1 MIPLLVKSQLRFAV
15 RHPVGPAASFV
26 GVALA
31 VLAIV
36 TVHLVSQSI
45 RAGLEDP
52 VVGGHTHI
60 VSGDTFGE
68 VDYFELRRRWRSGD
82 DSLDGIQAMLPM
94 IEGFVSI
101 GGQPR
106 RIIGFDPLAVCRSC
120 GVGEDDP
127 GSTTGWRPDGDLYP
141 GTGLDRYLVDDVVI
155 ASPETAADVEA
166 DGSTIAGIP
175 VAVIE
180 SDTGVMLADLPTAQ
194 RLLGRQGQLDAVW
207 ISAASARLTF
217 LDRLDEL
224 LPGIAASLPRYAGP
238 VIDGYTVTAKDVWNP
253 SRRFADAIV
262 FNLGMLSL
270 LCLLMAAFIAFQA
283 SVSNAARRR
292 TEHQRLLALG
302 ASPGILQLTAC
313 TEGLII
319 GALGS
324 VAGLALGTLL
334 ADALLQSAGV
344 GAAASPGSGM
354 ASLDAWIVGKAL
366 VGGLLVSALGPLVV
380 RSSPHSRPRLRVGVG
395 VLAAVVAIGGL
406 ANGSL
411 GAAFVALFAII
422 LVQVVHV
429 VPLAGAAVRHLAALG
444 RSLTARSG
452 LRAAAERSGEI
463 RLALGALSIAVAVAI
478 GMDLMVES
486 LRRDFTAM
494 LDVRLWEGINLSDAD
509 DVDITTLADLPGL
522 RQVRRYGDFRARLEQ
537 GPVDV
542 RVARLDAAETARYG
556 FEGPLEK
563 RGMLNEVAAR
573 RFGIEVGDTVTVTAA
588 GNPVDVPVA
597 HVFRD
602 FGAPAPRMILPA
614 VMLGSFEGT
623 GTGSPA
629 IRWHRVS
636 ILAAPEA
643 IPRLTAVLS
652 ERFGA
657 NRVSNRSAV
666 RELAMAVFDR
676 TFAVSRSLTTV
687 ALLVAAV
694 GLYAALTALQAGRA
708 PEFRLLSAVGHS
720 RAGLWR
726 LALSE
731 AVALGGIAVFAAVP
745 LGIVMAWVLCD
756 FVNPAAFGWTIDLQV
771 LPSSVVVPALVGLAG
786 AVAAGAFPAY
796 RASFRGQA

>member
-1 MIPLLVKSQLRFAV
+1 MTLLLVKSQLRFAV

-36 TVHLVSQSI
+36 TVHLLSESI

-52 VVGGHTHI
+52 VGGGHTHI

-68 VDYFELRRRWRSGD
+68 VDYFDLRRRWRGGHD
-82 DSLDGIQAMLPM
+82 TLDGIQAMLPV

-101 GGQPR
+101 RGQPR
-106 RIIGFDPLAVCRSC
+106 RIIGFDPLAVCRDC
-120 GVGEDDP
+120 GMGEDDTV
-127 GSTTGWRPDGDLYP
+127 STGWRPGGDGERYP
-141 GTGLDRYLVDDVVI
+141 GAGLDRYLVDDVVI
-155 ASPETAADVEA
+155 ASPATAADIEA
-166 DGSTIAGIP
+166 DGGTIAGIH

-180 SDTGVMLADLPTAQ
+180 SDTDVMLADLPTAQ

-207 ISAASARLTF
+207 ISAASPRLTF

-224 LPGIAASLPRYAGP
+224 LPGIAASLPRYADP
-238 VIDGYTVTAKDVWNP
+238 VIDGYTVTARNVWNP
-253 SRRFADAIV
+253 TRRFADAIV

-270 LCLLMAAFIAFQA
+270 LCLLMAAIIAFQA

-292 TEHQRLLALG
+292 TEQQRLVTLG
-302 ASPGILQLTAC
+302 ASPGILQLAAC

-324 VAGLALGTLL
+324 VAGLALGTVL

-344 GAAASPGSGM
+344 GAAASPGSGV

-380 RSSPHSRPRLRVGVG
+380 RSSRRSRPGLRVGVG
-395 VLAAVVAIGGL
+395 LLAAVVAIGGL
-406 ANGSL
+406 ASGAL
-411 GAAFVALFAII
+411 GTAFVALFAIV
-422 LVQVVHV
+422 LVQIVHV
-429 VPLAGAAVRHLAALG
+429 VPLAGAAVRHLASLG
-444 RSLTARSG
+444 RSLTVRSG
-452 LRAAAERSGEI
+452 LRAAAERSGEL

-486 LRRDFTAM
+486 LRRDFSAM
-494 LDVRLWEGINLSDAD
+494 LDVRLWEGITLSDAD
-509 DVDITTLADLPGL
+509 DVDITTLAELPGF

-542 RVARLDAAETARYG
+542 RIARLDAAETARYG
-556 FEGPLEK
+556 FDGPLEK

-573 RFGIEVGDTVTVTAA
+573 RFGIEAGDTVTVTAA
-588 GNPVDVPVA
+588 GNRVDVPVA

-614 VMLGSFEGT
+614 VMQSSFEGT
-623 GTGSPA
+623 GTLPA

-643 IPRLTAVLS
+643 IPRLTAILS

-666 RELAMAVFDR
+666 RELAMDVFDR
-676 TFAVSRSLTTV
+676 TFAVSRALTTV

-708 PEFRLLSAVGHS
+708 PEFRVLSAVGHS

-745 LGIVMAWVLCD
+745 LGIVIAWVLCD
-756 FVNPAAFGWTIDLQV
+756 FVNPAAFGWTIDLNIV
-771 LPSSVVVPALVGLAG
+771 PSSVAVPALVGMAG
-786 AVAAGAFPAY
+786 AVAAGALPAY
-796 RASFRGQA
+796 RASFRGQV